1 MLPTEPIISSSYLNA
16 PDVMPKVRRSSQHAR
31 ADLFKCGAE
40 LPPPPEPSRHLKVG
54 RCSLWVISRHL
65 QPLI

>member
-31 ADLFKCGAE
+31 ADLFKVRRGAATASRAIKA
-40 LPPPPEPSRHLKVG
+40 PEG
-54 RCSLWVISRHL
+54 RPMFALGHK
-65 QPLI
+65 PTFAAAY